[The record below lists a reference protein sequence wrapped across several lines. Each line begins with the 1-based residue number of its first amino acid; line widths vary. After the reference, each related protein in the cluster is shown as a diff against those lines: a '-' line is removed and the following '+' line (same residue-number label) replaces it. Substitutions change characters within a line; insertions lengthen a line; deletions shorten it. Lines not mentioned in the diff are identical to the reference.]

1 VVRKARI
8 KTAPEPWRAG
18 RPRRR
23 ATVDDL
29 RQGRPLCF
37 PYGERAESVS
47 KLYAEAATFAGA
59 KSEEAQM
66 GDVVYL
72 ALGVGCFVLFYLFA
86 RALSRL

>member
-1 VVRKARI
+1 V
-8 KTAPEPWRAG
+8 
-18 RPRRR
+18 
-23 ATVDDL
+23 
-29 RQGRPLCF
+29 
-37 PYGERAESVS
+37 
-47 KLYAEAATFAGA
+47 AATFAGA